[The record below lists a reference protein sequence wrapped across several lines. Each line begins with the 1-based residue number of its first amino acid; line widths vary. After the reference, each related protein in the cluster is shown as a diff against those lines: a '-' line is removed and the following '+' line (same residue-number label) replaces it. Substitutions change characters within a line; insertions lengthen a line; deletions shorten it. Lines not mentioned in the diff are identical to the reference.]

1 MALHHLHK
9 LRVLGDAFQGRVGAL
24 SIFSGLNFIEICV
37 SDYNCHYSSH
47 IYAWVFVGQRERDR
61 KASFLPIYLV
71 FILWRKAYF
80 FSSVTSMIC
89 LVHPISIRSKIY

>member
-47 IYAWVFVGQRERDR
+47 IYAWVFVGQSERDR
-61 KASFLPIYLV
+61 KAFFQFIWYLFFGGKLISFLL
-71 FILWRKAYF
+71 
-80 FSSVTSMIC
+80 
-89 LVHPISIRSKIY
+89 